1 MVQMMVVELQVFQ
14 WRKKANVHV
23 LGLLSLS
30 FFLMEWKVK
39 SLAENIVR
47 VEFARG
53 GV

>member
-1 MVQMMVVELQVFQ
+1 MVEKSKRSCV
-14 WRKKANVHV
+14 RAS
-23 LGLLSLS
+23 LSLF